1 MTQYTDMVEWLMMLN
16 KNPRQKQGEEN
27 SSIKPVTIAYGYID
41 EIVTIIDSSNQK
53 INQDKNELESALFAQ
68 ITAFSN

>member
-1 MTQYTDMVEWLMMLN
+1 MVEWLMMLN

-41 EIVTIIDSSNQK
+41 EIVTIVDSSNQK
-53 INQDKNELESALFAQ
+53 IYQDKTEIENALFAQ
-68 ITAFSN
+68 IDAFAK